1 MKCPQIITYD
11 EEIDT
16 KAGSIR
22 ILKNQDIDVT
32 EFVQSEKRD
41 ISKGPNL
48 NQTLN
53 KVLSMRMRDSLT
65 NEIGKATKK
74 RMSSFE
80 TRILEQEYL
89 SVGANEMWNKR
100 DLKRI
105 AKKLNVCPTR
115 VYKWCWDKRNLV
127 RQMEKYYSQRSV
139 RLFEVTRP

>member
-1 MKCPQIITYD
+1 MNLEVNHFKKCLKNITYD

-16 KAGSIR
+16 KTGSIR
-22 ILKNQDIDVT
+22 IMKNQDIDVT

-41 ISKGPNL
+41 ISKGSNL

-80 TRILEQEYL
+80 TRILE
-89 SVGANEMWNKR
+89 
-100 DLKRI
+100 
-105 AKKLNVCPTR
+105 
-115 VYKWCWDKRNLV
+115 
-127 RQMEKYYSQRSV
+127 
-139 RLFEVTRP
+139 